1 MKFQKTLLAISVTAF
16 SSAVVASE
24 AVRLDV
30 ASAFSTQTF
39 FGKSAQNVS
48 GDLETM
54 SDGNVSMRVYDPGEL
69 IPAFDILSSVSSG
82 AVPAGWSTI
91 AYFGGTIPVANLY
104 GALPF
109 SPTAEAVFSWT
120 FDGDGRELL
129 QSSLDQ
135 YGIKVLPCSYIPQ
148 EPGGWFNKE
157 INSTED
163 FQGLSMRISGLGAR
177 VLNKFGASTQLIA
190 GDEVYLALERGRVDA
205 AEFSIPE
212 VDNALGLSEIAENYY
227 FPGWHQGAGWL
238 ALLINQSVW
247 DGYSDVQQAQFET
260 ACRANIQREFSSVIP
275 KQMEVLDDLRAQ
287 GVNVERFS
295 DEILSE
301 MHEVWQAVVEEE
313 RNENPAFGEAY
324 DSLMSH
330 AAMIEEWYDL
340 QALPSVR

>member
-1 MKFQKTLLAISVTAF
+1 MKFKKTLLAISLAALSSTAF
-16 SSAVVASE
+16 ASGN
-24 AVRLDV
+24 VKLDV

-48 GDLETM
+48 NDLEVM
-54 SDGNVSMRVYDPGEL
+54 SNGTVSMRVYDPGEL

-91 AYFGGTIPVANLY
+91 AYFGGTIPIANLY

-120 FDGDGRELL
+120 FDGEGRELL
-129 QSSLDQ
+129 QRSLDP

-148 EPGGWFNKE
+148 EPGGWFNKD

-163 FQGLSMRISGLGAR
+163 FRGLSMRISGLGAR
-177 VLNKFGASTQLIA
+177 VLNEFGASTQLIA

-212 VDNALGLSEIAENYY
+212 VDNALGLSEIAKNYY

-238 ALLINQSVW
+238 ALLINKSVW
-247 DGYSDVQQAQFET
+247 DGFSNVQQAQFET
-260 ACRANIQREFSSVIP
+260 VCRANIQKEFSAVIP
-275 KQMEVLDDLRAQ
+275 KQVKVLDELRSK

-295 DEILSE
+295 DEILTE
-301 MHEVWQAVVEEE
+301 MHEVWLTIVEKEKQ
-313 RNENPAFGEAY
+313 ENPSFGEAY
-324 DSLMSH
+324 ESLMKH
-330 AAMIEEWYDL
+330 AAMIDEWYQL
-340 QALPSVR
+340 QAIPYIR